1 MQSEEMKPPGNK
13 MTIEE
18 LAAASQL
25 TVRNIRAYQSRGILP
40 SPRMQGRKGFYGPD
54 HLQRLK
60 HVAALQQR
68 GYSLA
73 AIQDILGK
81 IDPEDLDPGML
92 AVLSA
97 WKDRNPLV
105 FSRREFEERFPF
117 FFEDRPLLQRMQ
129 ATGHVAFRGE
139 KVVVAWPALFEV
151 ATTLHNMGA
160 VLEPFIA
167 LMERTQNALQ
177 EIARDVLQTFINDVL
192 HKREDTDDP
201 EVVAGS
207 SRTSAP
213 KPWPLSALCS
223 ATPSSRTS
231 RPCSVARRARN
242 KPGTFV

>member
-1 MQSEEMKPPGNK
+1 MQPKSTKPADEG

-18 LAAASQL
+18 LAAASHL

-40 SPRMQGRKGFYGPD
+40 SPRMQGRKGFYGLD

-73 AIQDILGK
+73 AIQDILAK

-92 AVLSA
+92 AILSA
-97 WKDRNPLV
+97 WNDRNPLI

-117 FFEDRPLLQRMQ
+117 FFEQPPLLQRMQ
-129 ATGHVAFRGE
+129 NSGHVEIRGE

-201 EVVAGS
+201 EVVARIVTDLRPQALAAVRS
-207 SRTSAP
+207 LFSHAIESNITALLHRTGD
-213 KPWPLSALCS
+213 
-223 ATPSSRTS
+223 TE
-231 RPCSVARRARN
+231 
-242 KPGTFV
+242 